1 MGHAFKTSSFF
12 KINLPHNIR
21 TVSLPSF
28 LQTLWLWHARAR
40 SRRHL
45 ARPNEDLLLDI
56 GVDRASAEAEA
67 AKGEAEAIKV
77 EAEAARADAEAAKAQ
92 AETALATSAFV

>member
-1 MGHAFKTSSFF
+1 MGHAFKTSSFL

-21 TVSLPSF
+21 TVSLLSF

-67 AKGEAEAIKV
+67 AKPFWEK
-77 EAEAARADAEAAKAQ
+77 
-92 AETALATSAFV
+92 